1 MADGALQSPSSS
13 QESLSWNRL
22 LTVVQSVSILLGL
35 GDDLRLSQEKTL
47 PATDRRRLAVFDAF
61 DAAMVVVELVAVV
74 DNEDLRRGRC
84 VSEMSATDP
93 EDTSPLLVRRE
104 EDTFSLTADDTDT
117 FAVDVVEAVLMEWI
131 DLRRVEVFI

>member
-1 MADGALQSPSSS
+1 M
-13 QESLSWNRL
+13 
-22 LTVVQSVSILLGL
+22 VQSVSILLGL

-61 DAAMVVVELVAVV
+61 IFVVELVAVV

-84 VSEMSATDP
+84 VSEMS
-93 EDTSPLLVRRE
+93 PLLVRRE
-104 EDTFSLTADDTDT
+104 EDTFILTADDTDT
-117 FAVDVVEAVLMEWI
+117 FAVDVLSGTVPMEWI